1 MHHALT
7 TIIVAASVIAIVG
20 GAAAGI
26 YYYIAQLPEAPA
38 SALQGKAAEIGY
50 FLSAS
55 QDGTVYGVPTG
66 RCTMSSVF
74 LDPFNVTLALPE
86 GPSSFPANKT
96 ALAVQGIAFSAPPAA
111 NYSQGGGARIF
122 SSGNTTYI
130 MPLMRLV
137 SVATETERELGTT
150 VHLVTLSVPSI
161 QQGFSASGTF
171 NMMRRTLGTDL
182 AEYARDVKAGGTAE
196 LYVDGAQAAAF
207 AVQAGDK
214 VKVVVLYSK
223 IQLSKI
229 G

>member
-111 NYSQGGGARIF
+111 NYSQGGARIF

-137 SVATETERELGTT
+137 SVATERELGTT

-171 NMMRRTLGTDL
+171 NMMRRTLGTDR

-196 LYVDGAQAAAF
+196 LYVDGAQAASF
-207 AVQAGDK
+207 QVQAGDK

>member
-26 YYYIAQLPEAPA
+26 YHYIAQLPEAPV

-66 RCTMSSVF
+66 RGTISSVF

-96 ALAVQGIAFSAPPAA
+96 ALAVQGVIFSAPPSA

-122 SSGNTTYI
+122 SSGSTTYI
-130 MPLMRLV
+130 MPLMKLA
-137 SVATETERELGTT
+137 SVATERELGTT
-150 VHLVTLSVPSI
+150 VYLVTLSVPLI

-196 LYVDGAQAAAF
+196 LYVDGAQATAF

>member
-26 YYYIAQLPEAPA
+26 YHYIAQLPEAPV
-38 SALQGKAAEIGY
+38 SALQSKAAEIGY

-55 QDGTVYGVPTG
+55 QDGTVYGVSTG

-96 ALAVQGIAFSAPPAA
+96 ALAVQGAVFSAPPAA

-122 SSGNTTYI
+122 SSGSTTYI
-130 MPLMRLV
+130 MPLMRLA
-137 SVATETERELGTT
+137 SVATERELGTT

-196 LYVDGAQAAAF
+196 LYVDGAQAASF
-207 AVQAGDK
+207 QVQAGDK
-214 VKVVVLYSK
+214 VKVLVLYSK

>member
-1 MHHALT
+1 
-7 TIIVAASVIAIVG
+7 
-20 GAAAGI
+20 
-26 YYYIAQLPEAPA
+26 
-38 SALQGKAAEIGY
+38 
-50 FLSAS
+50 
-55 QDGTVYGVPTG
+55 
-66 RCTMSSVF
+66 MSSVF

-96 ALAVQGIAFSAPPAA
+96 ALAVQGIVFSAPPAA
-111 NYSQGGGARIF
+111 NYSQGGGVRIF

-130 MPLMRLV
+130 MPLMRLA
-137 SVATETERELGTT
+137 SVATERELGTT

-171 NMMRRTLGTDL
+171 NMMRRTLGTDR

>member
-26 YYYIAQLPEAPA
+26 YHYIAQLPEAPV

-55 QDGTVYGVPTG
+55 QDGTVHGVPTG
-66 RCTMSSVF
+66 RCTMSSVS

-96 ALAVQGIAFSAPPAA
+96 ALAVQGIAFSAPPSA

-130 MPLMRLV
+130 MLLMRLV
-137 SVATETERELGTT
+137 SVATETEREGAGHDRPPRHALRPLDPAGLLRIRYLQ
-150 VHLVTLSVPSI
+150 H
-161 QQGFSASGTF
+161 
-171 NMMRRTLGTDL
+171 D
-182 AEYARDVKAGGTAE
+182 EEDARDRPG
-196 LYVDGAQAAAF
+196 
-207 AVQAGDK
+207 
-214 VKVVVLYSK
+214 
-223 IQLSKI
+223 
-229 G
+229 

>member
-26 YYYIAQLPEAPA
+26 YHYIAQLPEAPV

-66 RCTMSSVF
+66 RCTMSSVS

-96 ALAVQGIAFSAPPAA
+96 ALAVQGVMFSAPPSA
-111 NYSQGGGARIF
+111 NYSQVGGARIF

-137 SVATETERELGTT
+137 SVATERELGTT

-171 NMMRRTLGTDL
+171 NVMRRTLGTDR
-182 AEYARDVKAGGTAE
+182 AEYARDVKAGGTAD
-196 LYVDGAQAAAF
+196 LYVDGAQAASF

-214 VKVVVLYSK
+214 VKVVVLYNK
-223 IQLSKI
+223 IQLEKI

>member
-26 YYYIAQLPEAPA
+26 YYYIAQLPEAPV

-55 QDGTVYGVPTG
+55 QDGTVYGVQTG
-66 RCTMSSVF
+66 RCTISSVS

-96 ALAVQGIAFSAPPAA
+96 ALAVQGVMFSAPPSA

-130 MPLMRLV
+130 MPLMRLA
-137 SVATETERELGTT
+137 SVATERELGTT
-150 VHLVTLSVPSI
+150 VHLITLSVPSI

-171 NMMRRTLGTDL
+171 NMMRRTLGTDR

-196 LYVDGAQAAAF
+196 LYVDGAQAASF
-207 AVQAGDK
+207 QVQAGDK

-223 IQLSKI
+223 IQLAKI

>member
-1 MHHALT
+1 
-7 TIIVAASVIAIVG
+7 
-20 GAAAGI
+20 
-26 YYYIAQLPEAPA
+26 
-38 SALQGKAAEIGY
+38 
-50 FLSAS
+50 
-55 QDGTVYGVPTG
+55 
-66 RCTMSSVF
+66 
-74 LDPFNVTLALPE
+74 
-86 GPSSFPANKT
+86 
-96 ALAVQGIAFSAPPAA
+96 
-111 NYSQGGGARIF
+111 
-122 SSGNTTYI
+122 
-130 MPLMRLV
+130 MRLV

-223 IQLSKI
+223 IQLAKI